1 MRAVIIA
8 LILLLG
14 SVVLLGPV
22 SFTTTTV
29 QAQTSDACKKCAEQQ
44 TACKKNYAAKTC
56 ANEYNICM
64 KGCKK

>member
-1 MRAVIIA
+1 MRAVTIG
-8 LILLLG
+8 LVLLL
-14 SVVLLGPV
+14 SCV
-22 SFTTTTV
+22 SSTTTTTTV
-29 QAQTSDACKKCAEQQ
+29 QAQTADACKKCAEQQ

>member
-1 MRAVIIA
+1 MRTITIA
-8 LILLLG
+8 LILSLG
-14 SVVLLGPV
+14 CAILAMK
-22 SFTTTTV
+22 TTV

-56 ANEYNICM
+56 ANEYNICI

>member
-1 MRAVIIA
+1 MRAVTIA

-14 SVVLLGPV
+14 SACL
-22 SFTTTTV
+22 TTTTAV

-56 ANEYNICM
+56 TNEYNICM
-64 KGCKK
+64 KGCQKK

>member
-1 MRAVIIA
+1 MRGITIA
-8 LILLLG
+8 LTLLLT
-14 SVVLLGPV
+14 SVSL
-22 SFTTTTV
+22 TTTRTV

-64 KGCKK
+64 KACKK

>member
-1 MRAVIIA
+1 MRAVTIVLTL
-8 LILLLG
+8 LISSASLT
-14 SVVLLGPV
+14 
-22 SFTTTTV
+22 TTTTV

-56 ANEYNICM
+56 TNEYNICI